1 MTIAQRLYTLIGGAI
16 AGFLLLA
23 VMSAWE
29 TGQVYQSANYSTINT
44 VPSLIGLNNIATSI
58 LQLRIKVNQ
67 YAGLTDKAKREEVR
81 NTMESVYADIKKA
94 IAKYEKDDI
103 TDAKD
108 GDMLKDDIALLEQY
122 EVLRQQVIGM
132 SDQGKNEEA
141 LEFLVKNGTKIGGAI
156 TEAIQRHFDYNVE
169 LGKAGATEAE
179 AVRSQAFWIN
189 GLIVLAA
196 IAVVSAFGLLIA
208 RRVVRSLQEAVDVA
222 SAVAAGDL
230 TRDIDASG
238 KDEVGQLMAALRD
251 MSGGLNDIVAQVRGG
266 TDSILTASGEIASGN
281 MDLSSRTESQAG
293 SLEETASSMEE
304 LTSTVKQNSENARQA
319 NQLARS
325 AAEVAV
331 KGGATV
337 ADVVATMGSIDAS
350 SRKIVDIISVI
361 DGIAFQTNILALNA
375 AVEAARAGE
384 QGRGFAVVAAEVR
397 NLAQRSAGAAKE
409 IKSLIDESVQNVD
422 AGSAL
427 VQEAGKTMDDIVRGI
442 KQVSDIVAEIT
453 AASSEQAAGIEQ
465 VNQAVMEMDNTTQQN
480 AALVEQAAAAA
491 GALSDQ
497 AHNLSDLVSRFQVRG
512 GVHAHQARP
521 VVQENKQE
529 IKQEGKQE
537 APARAALPKKSTPR
551 PAAPPRSP
559 IVFPSRL
566 NLAPAG
572 GGDWEEF

>member
-1 MTIAQRLYTLIGGAI
+1 MTIAQRLYTLIGTSI
-16 AGFLLLA
+16 AGFVLLA
-23 VMSAWE
+23 LLGAWQ
-29 TGQVYQSANYSTINT
+29 TDKVYNAASYSTVNT
-44 VPSLIGLNNIATSI
+44 VPSLVDLNQAYGSF
-58 LQLRIKVNQ
+58 LQLRIKMYQ
-67 YAGLTDKAKREEVR
+67 YLGLSDAAKREEVKKAMA
-81 NTMESVYADIKKA
+81 TYLEEIKKSLA
-94 IAKYEKDDI
+94 TYEKNDI
-103 TDAKD
+103 TDDKD
-108 GDMLKDDIALLEQY
+108 LAMLKVDTDLLQQY
-122 EVLRQQVIGM
+122 EEARAQTLALA
-132 SDQGKNEEA
+132 DQGKSGEA
-141 LEFLVKNGTKIGGAI
+141 VLFLMANGGKTGVAI
-156 TEAIQRHFDYNVE
+156 AEAFKRHYDYNVE

-179 AVRSQAFWIN
+179 AVRRQAFWIN
-189 GLIVLAA
+189 GLIVLGA

-304 LTSTVKQNSENARQA
+304 LTSTVKQNSDNARQA

-537 APARAALPKKSTPR
+537 AQARAALPKKSTPR